1 MHRAAGPAL
10 TLLLALSIACQAQSL
25 SDVGAPAAFTTT
37 GAFFALSV
45 SDLDASVNWYTEKL
59 GLKVVHR
66 LPKVDKASVAILS
79 GGGLI
84 VELVHNDN
92 ATPRAGDPVL
102 NVGIFKVGLIVDS
115 LDKTVARLRAR
126 QVVTAFGP
134 FPARPGAMANVIVR
148 DNAGNLIQF
157 FGR

>member
-1 MHRAAGPAL
+1 MNRAAAHAL
-10 TLLLALSIACQAQSL
+10 TLLLALPIALQAQSP
-25 SDVGAPAAFTTT
+25 SDVGAPAALTSR

-45 SDLDASVNWYTEKL
+45 SDLDASVKWYTEKL

-66 LPKVDKASVAILS
+66 LPQVDKASLAILS

-84 VELVHNDN
+84 VELVHNDD
-92 ATPRAGDPVL
+92 ATPRAGDPVHTL
-102 NVGIFKVGLIVDS
+102 GIFKVGVIVDS
-115 LDKTVARLRAR
+115 LDKTVATLRAR
-126 QVVTAFGP
+126 QVVAAFGP